1 MLSALITCALTAHF
15 TFASPVMVQD
25 QPEPKKPAL
34 TLPAGGKWKPLFDGK
49 SLKDWKQTEFGGGG
63 EVVVDPK
70 AKGGQPAI
78 QVSAGVALSG
88 FNWVGDTLP
97 TTDYE
102 ISVEAM
108 KLEGTDFFCG
118 ITFPV
123 GESFASLILGGWG
136 GGTVG
141 ISSIDNR
148 DASDNETTQI
158 RAFAKDRWFK
168 VRVRVTTTKIE
179 VWLDD
184 KRIISPDIKGKKI
197 SLRRGEISYSKP
209 LGFSTYQTKGAF
221 RNIRLRLLETK
232 KNPS

>member
-1 MLSALITCALTAHF
+1 MLSALITCALTAHLIF
-15 TFASPVMVQD
+15 TNPALMQD
-25 QPEPKKPAL
+25 PPEAKKPAL
-34 TLPAGGKWKPLFDGK
+34 VLPAGGKWKPLFDGK

-63 EVVVDPK
+63 EVAVDPK

-78 QVSAGVALSG
+78 LVAPGAALSG
-88 FNWVGDTLP
+88 FNWTGDTLP

-108 KLEGTDFFCG
+108 KIEGTDFFCG
-118 ITFPV
+118 VTFPV

-136 GGTVG
+136 GGTLG

-158 RAFAKDRWFK
+158 RPFAKDRWFK

-184 KRIISPDIKGKKI
+184 KRIISQDTTGKKI

-221 RNIRLRLLETK
+221 RNIKLRLLETK